1 MMEFTCDGMVRMGY
15 GFYNPNHA
23 AALICALLPFLWE
36 WFLQTRRKI
45 WKITAILLNLL
56 LLTALVFTFS
66 RTGIIIVILE
76 AFLFAAL
83 KHKIHWKWI
92 TIFAIVMLTLLCIS
106 GLWMRFRLDGAVLNR
121 PKIWWAGLQLS
132 AVNPLGV
139 GSGNSGKLATTFL
152 LPEGIQCRTLVNSH
166 LTLLVEYG
174 MIAGLFWFAALFYA
188 LSHGIRKTAS
198 FCALA
203 GLAVSAASAS
213 IFDWGILFDFQ
224 DYGELPLLNFLLSW
238 SLFLF
243 YIGLLVCCSI
253 GKFHRK
259 KAAAVTGGVC
269 LLLLL
274 LLFLQTPET
283 PRIKGKFIIKE
294 GSPFTALLYDSS
306 WNLREIRPYLQGGW
320 VLPLNSGIPP
330 KYSGKAAIERI
341 YLFGEMCSLAMSVSG
356 IPLYFICPPDYI
368 ELPDNLKGVY
378 LSQWS
383 DNDFLKERLRVNNI
397 SIMNLPTE
405 SGDTT
410 ICNGN

>member
-1 MMEFTCDGMVRMGY
+1 
-15 GFYNPNHA
+15 
-23 AALICALLPFLWE
+23 
-36 WFLQTRRKI
+36 
-45 WKITAILLNLL
+45 
-56 LLTALVFTFS
+56 
-66 RTGIIIVILE
+66 
-76 AFLFAAL
+76 
-83 KHKIHWKWI
+83 
-92 TIFAIVMLTLLCIS
+92 MLTLLCIS

-139 GSGNSGKLATTFL
+139 GSGNSGKLATAFL
-152 LPEGIQCRTLVNSH
+152 LPEGVQCRTLVNSH

-198 FCALA
+198 FCALPDLPSQQRVPQFLIGEFYLTFKIMA
-203 GLAVSAASAS
+203 NFL
-213 IFDWGILFDFQ
+213 I
-224 DYGELPLLNFLLSW
+224 ELPAFLE
-238 SLFLF
+238 LFLF

>member
-1 MMEFTCDGMVRMGY
+1 M
-15 GFYNPNHA
+15 
-23 AALICALLPFLWE
+23 
-36 WFLQTRRKI
+36 
-45 WKITAILLNLL
+45 
-56 LLTALVFTFS
+56 
-66 RTGIIIVILE
+66 
-76 AFLFAAL
+76 
-83 KHKIHWKWI
+83 
-92 TIFAIVMLTLLCIS
+92 
-106 GLWMRFRLDGAVLNR
+106 
-121 PKIWWAGLQLS
+121 
-132 AVNPLGV
+132 
-139 GSGNSGKLATTFL
+139 
-152 LPEGIQCRTLVNSH
+152 
-166 LTLLVEYG
+166 
-174 MIAGLFWFAALFYA
+174 
-188 LSHGIRKTAS
+188 
-198 FCALA
+198 
-203 GLAVSAASAS
+203 
-213 IFDWGILFDFQ
+213 
-224 DYGELPLLNFLLSW
+224 
-238 SLFLF
+238 
-243 YIGLLVCCSI
+243 
-253 GKFHRK
+253 
-259 KAAAVTGGVC
+259 TGGVC